1 MLALLARLPA
11 ILAACIGLTALAGWA
26 LDLPL
31 LRSVI
36 PGAVEMKANTAV
48 CLVMSGLALLI
59 LTTQTPAALSRAAQ
73 ALALAVA
80 AIGSATLSQYAFGWD
95 LGIDELLFRDTAYT
109 YTILPGRMSPYSA
122 ATFAALGLG
131 LASLP
136 GPGLGT
142 LKLGAAVLT
151 LATGALSALGYLWN
165 VSEIVT
171 DTWVPPVAINTAIA
185 FVLLGSGML
194 MQLRRQTAPRRV
206 PHRSTAIEKRFLWGF
221 VAALALLIFSGGL
234 TYRASDE
241 LANSARW
248 VSHTFEVRSA
258 LRLLYGNIADAE
270 AAQRTYLITGQ
281 LAHLSEY
288 QRVGTHI
295 KANLSAI
302 KGLLQDNPEQMQ
314 NLAELGRL
322 INRVQRLLA
331 RGINLLEQK
340 GYPAARELVASGQS
354 SEVMDAIL
362 TLTNRMDAT
371 EARLLTQR
379 EAMLT
384 QARERTLIMLLLTLA
399 LATIVFAVL
408 YRGIRRE
415 MHSRAQAEQAIIAAR
430 EEAEAANRAKS
441 VFLAT
446 MSHEIRTPMNGVLG
460 MLELL
465 SMTPLDNEQRT
476 TLGIVRESGR
486 SLLRIIDD
494 ILDFSKIEAGKL
506 EICPEVAAV
515 GEVVEGVHGMFS
527 GNASSKGL
535 LLTHSVDARITPA
548 VVVDPLR
555 LRQILGNLV
564 SNAIK
569 FTARGSVHI
578 AAEFIERNGNT
589 EQVRFSVSDT
599 GIGIAVEDQAQLFQP
614 FRQADG
620 NITRRYGGTGLG
632 LSICRKLAEM
642 MGGTMSMRSEPGKG
656 TTMMLTLT
664 LPVADPGDLPKARQN
679 GTGVPAGAAVPM
691 PRAAPSVT
699 QAEADRRLVLL
710 ADDHS
715 TNRAV
720 LARQVHVLGYAAETA
735 ENGRQALD
743 KWRSGRFSLVITD
756 CNMPEMD
763 GYTLA
768 RSIRQIESE
777 EGRGRVPIIACTA
790 NALAGEAEA
799 CFAAGMDDYLTKPV
813 GLHDLQQ
820 KLTQW
825 LPVKASPTATDT
837 QPAGGKAEPAP
848 ALEASTPPID
858 RSVLTLISD
867 GDAAAERDI
876 LLDFRNQNDAD
887 AAALEQAVRSA
898 DINGVRRAVHRI
910 KGASR
915 TLGAHGLAQ
924 ICDRI
929 EQHSHTGHWSAITEQ
944 MPVFREEW
952 MRVNEYL
959 DTR

>member
-26 LDLPL
+26 FDLPL

-36 PGAVEMKANTAV
+36 PAAVEMKANTAV
-48 CLVMSGLALLI
+48 CLVLSGLALLI
-59 LTTQTPAALSRAAQ
+59 LTAQTAAALRRAAQ
-73 ALALAVA
+73 VLALAVA
-80 AIGSATLSQYAFGWD
+80 AIGSATLTQYAFGWE
-95 LGIDELLFRDTAYT
+95 LGMDELLFRDNSYAYNV
-109 YTILPGRMSPYSA
+109 LPGRMSPYSA

-131 LASLP
+131 LAALP
-136 GPGLGT
+136 GET
-142 LKLGAAVLT
+142 LRTFKLSAAMLT
-151 LATGALSALGYLWN
+151 MVVGSLCALGYLWN

-171 DTWVPPVAINTAIA
+171 DTWVPPVAINTAVA
-185 FVLLGSGML
+185 FVLLGGGML
-194 MQLRRQTAPRRV
+194 AQLRRQAPQRRES
-206 PHRSTAIEKRFLWGF
+206 HRTTAIEKRFLWGF
-221 VAALALLIFSGGL
+221 IAALALLIFSGGL

-241 LANSARW
+241 LASSARW

-258 LRLLYGNIADAE
+258 LRLLYGNVADAE

-281 LAHLSEY
+281 LAHLAEY

-295 KANLSAI
+295 RANLAAI
-302 KGLLQDNPEQMQ
+302 KGLLQDNPEQLQ

-331 RGINLLEQK
+331 RGINLHDQK
-340 GYPAARELVASGQS
+340 GFAAARELVISGQS

-371 EARLLTQR
+371 EAHLLAER
-379 EAMLT
+379 EAMLK
-384 QARERTLIMLLLTLA
+384 QARERTLVMLLLTLA
-399 LATIVFAVL
+399 LATTVFAVL

-415 MHSRAQAEQAIIAAR
+415 MDSRAQAERAIIAAR
-430 EEAEAANRAKS
+430 EEAEAANRAKD

-465 SMTPLDNEQRT
+465 SLTRLDHEQRT

-506 EICPEVAAV
+506 EIRPEVAAV
-515 GEVVEGVHGMFS
+515 SEVVEGVHAMFS

-535 LLTHSVDARITPA
+535 LLTHSVDGRISPA

-569 FTARGSVHI
+569 FTPRGSVHI
-578 AAEFIERNGNT
+578 GAEFIGRSGEA
-589 EQVRFSVSDT
+589 EQIRFSVTDT
-599 GIGIAVEDQAQLFQP
+599 GIGIAAEDQVQLFQP

-620 NITRRYGGTGLG
+620 DITRRYGGTGLG
-632 LSICRKLAEM
+632 LSICRRLAEM
-642 MGGTMSMRSEPGKG
+642 MGGTMAMHSEPGKG
-656 TTMMLTLT
+656 TSMTLTLP
-664 LPVADPGDLPKARQN
+664 LPVADPGNLPKARQHA
-679 GTGVPAGAAVPM
+679 TAVPADSAVPVH
-691 PRAAPSVT
+691 RTAPSVA
-699 QAEADRRLVLL
+699 QAEAEHRLVLL

-720 LARQVHVLGYAAETA
+720 LARQVHVLGYAAESA

-768 RSIRQIESE
+768 RNIRRIETE
-777 EGRGRVPIIACTA
+777 EGRLRVPIIACTA
-790 NALAGEAEA
+790 NALAGEAET

-813 GLHDLQQ
+813 RLNELQQ
-820 KLTQW
+820 KLNQW
-825 LPVKASPTATDT
+825 LPVPGATSTAADAQRAGSASQMD
-837 QPAGGKAEPAP
+837 AEAP
-848 ALEASTPPID
+848 PVD
-858 RSVLTLISD
+858 RSVLAGISG
-867 GDAAAERDI
+867 GDAMAEREI
-876 LLDFRNQNDAD
+876 LLDFRNQNDRD
-887 AAALEQAVRSA
+887 AATLEKAVRDA
-898 DINGVRRAVHRI
+898 DITGVRRAVHRI

-915 TLGAHGLAQ
+915 TLGADELAQ
-924 ICDRI
+924 VCESI
-929 EQHSHTGHWSAITEQ
+929 EHHCHTGNWSEIAAQ
-944 MPVFREEW
+944 MPAFREEW
-952 MRVNEYL
+952 MRLNAYL
-959 DTR
+959 DTQ